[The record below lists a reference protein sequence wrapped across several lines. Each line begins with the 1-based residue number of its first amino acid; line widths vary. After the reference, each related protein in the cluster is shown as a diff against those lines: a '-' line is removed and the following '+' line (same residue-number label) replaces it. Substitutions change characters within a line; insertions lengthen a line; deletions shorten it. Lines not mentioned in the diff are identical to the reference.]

1 MSLTKWLIWGRK
13 TKSKRIKRFIN
24 WFIRRYYACEINC
37 DTRIDESVK
46 FPHGGLGVMIN
57 THCIIGK
64 NVSIFPG
71 AKLVVTKYNGPHV
84 KTTHRKFIVN
94 ADDVRIRACSSP
106 SRNVGQRPSSRPFTG
121 CAWAVTLDQA
131 KGGRCLGC

>member
-1 MSLTKWLIWGRK
+1 MSLTKWLIWGRN
-13 TKSKRIKRFIN
+13 TKSKRIKGFIN

-71 AKLVVTKYNGPHV
+71 AKLVVTKG
-84 KTTHRKFIVN
+84 KCN
-94 ADDVRIRACSSP
+94 APIIEDNVIIGANATLVGRI
-106 SRNVGQRPSSRPFTG
+106 NVGETVRKLR
-121 CAWAVTLDQA
+121 
-131 KGGRCLGC
+131 